1 MNKTLKSY
9 GIHALIILG
18 FIAAALIYF
27 YPVLQNKTIYQS
39 DIVQYIGMAQDQKQ
53 HIEKFDEEPYWID
66 NAFGGMPSYQVGA
79 NYPHHYIKS
88 FDRFLRFLPRP
99 ADYLFLYFIGL
110 YILFLVMRLKP
121 LIAFLGALAFG
132 FSTYLII
139 ILGVGHNAKAHAIAY
154 MPLVIAG
161 VLWCLQHKYL
171 KGFLLLTLGVAL
183 EIAANHFQMTY
194 YLTLLCVIIG
204 LVYLIDAIKRKS
216 VVPFSKGVGV
226 AFAAAILGLTLNA
239 TNLLAT
245 QEYTKYSTR
254 GENTVSITPNGEQK
268 TESSALEYD
277 YITEYSY
284 GVIESLNLFIPR
296 FMGGSNSE
304 KLSTD
309 SETYSELLKIGA
321 SPVQAK
327 GFIESAPLYWG
338 DQPYVAAPAYIG
350 AGVII
355 LFILALFIIKS
366 RFKIWIIA
374 GSILALLLSWGD
386 NFSILT
392 RFFIEY
398 VPLYDKFRA
407 VSSIQVLIEL
417 CVPLMAFVGL
427 GYFFSDKLSKDIKW
441 NALKMS
447 AIIGCGLILLL
458 MLLKGSL
465 FNFTGGSDAYF
476 REQFGENF
484 VRALKEDR
492 KSVFMEDAWRSLLIV
507 GLVLGFLWLWLN
519 QKLKKQWAI
528 IAIGVISILDLAI
541 VDKRYV
547 NEEDFVSKTQMKKPF
562 QANVADKE
570 IMKDKGH
577 FRVMDL
583 TANPFNSARA
593 SYFHK
598 SIGGYHAAK
607 PQRIQDLF
615 DFHIAQGNREVL
627 NMFNVKYNI
636 IENQGQLIAQPN
648 PEANG
653 NAWLV
658 EDLKVVGD
666 DNEAILA
673 LNEVDTDNTAII
685 KEEYA
690 ENLNSKTFQRDS
702 TAYIKLT
709 DYKMNVLTYESQS
722 NKDGFAVFSEVY
734 YPKGW
739 QAFLDGKAVEHY
751 QVDYTL
757 RGMPV
762 PPGRHKIE
770 FKFEPQVISTGST
783 ISLAG
788 HVVFILFL
796 VFGVYKFNTSRTKP
810 VGDS

>member
-9 GIHALIILG
+9 GTHALVVLG
-18 FIAAALIYF
+18 FITVALVYF
-27 YPVLQNKTIYQS
+27 YPVLQNKTIFQS

-53 HIEKFDEEPYWID
+53 HIEKYNEEPYWID

-110 YILFLVMRLKP
+110 YILLLVMRVKP
-121 LIAFLGALAFG
+121 LLAFMGALAFG

-161 VLWCLQHKYL
+161 VLWCLQYKYL
-171 KGFLLLTLGVAL
+171 KGFLLLTIGVAL

-194 YLTLLCVIIG
+194 YLTMLCVIIG
-204 LVYLIDAIKRKS
+204 TVYLVEAVKNKTTVS
-216 VVPFSKGVGV
+216 FTKGVGV
-226 AFAAAILGLTLNA
+226 AFAAAFLGLSLNA

-245 QEYTKYSTR
+245 QEYTKFSTR
-254 GENTVSITPNGEQK
+254 GESTVSITPKGQPK
-268 TESSALEYD
+268 TEDSALEYD

-284 GVIESLNLFIPR
+284 GVVESLNLFIPR
-296 FMGGSNSE
+296 FMGGSNAE

-338 DQPYVAAPAYIG
+338 DQPFVAAPAYIG

-355 LFILALFIIKS
+355 LFILALFLVKS
-366 RFKIWIIA
+366 RFKVWIVA
-374 GSILALLLSWGD
+374 GSLLALFLSWGD

-392 RFFIEY
+392 KFFIEY

-417 CVPLMAFVGL
+417 CLPLMAFVGL
-427 GYFFSDKLSKDIKW
+427 AYFFSDKISKESKTK
-441 NALKMS
+441 ALKMT
-447 AIIGCGLILLL
+447 ALIGGGLLLILILF
-458 MLLKGSL
+458 KGAL

-476 REQFGENF
+476 RQEFGENF
-484 VRALKEDR
+484 IRALKEDR
-492 KSVFMEDAWRSLLIV
+492 KSAFMEDALRSLIIVVLILGLLWFWLIEKLKLKWAILSV
-507 GLVLGFLWLWLN
+507 GLICV
-519 QKLKKQWAI
+519 
-528 IAIGVISILDLAI
+528 LDLVL

-547 NEEDFVSKTQMKKPF
+547 NEEDFVSKIQMKKPF
-562 QANVADKE
+562 QPNAADKE
-570 IMKDKGH
+570 IMKDGGH
-577 FRVMDL
+577 YRVIDFS
-583 TANPFNSARA
+583 ASPFNSARA

-598 SIGGYHAAK
+598 SFGGYHAAK
-607 PQRIQDLF
+607 PQRIQDIY
-615 DFHIAQGNREVL
+615 DFHVGQGNSEVL
-627 NMFNVKYNI
+627 NMFNVKYFI
-636 IENQGQLIAQPN
+636 IDNQGQVMAQPN

-653 NAWLV
+653 NAWFIS
-658 EDLKVVGD
+658 ELKVVEN

-673 LNEVDTDNTAII
+673 LNDLNTKNIAIVN
-685 KEEYA
+685 KA
-690 ENLNSKTFQRDS
+690 FAGNFSQKKFQIDS
-702 TAYIKLT
+702 TANIKLI
-709 DYKMNVLTYESQS
+709 DYKMNTLTYESQS
-722 NKDGFAVFSEVY
+722 EDNAFVVFSEVY

-739 QAFLDGKAVEHY
+739 QAYIDGNPVEHY

-757 RGMPV
+757 RGLPI
-762 PPGRHKIE
+762 PSGNHKIE
-770 FKFEPQVISTGST
+770 FKFEPQVISTGSS

-788 HVVFILFL
+788 HVLFVVVL
-796 VFGVYKFNTSRTKP
+796 LFGLYKFVKSPSET
-810 VGDS
+810 

>member
-9 GIHALIILG
+9 GIHALAILG
-18 FIAAALIYF
+18 FIVVALIYF
-27 YPVLQNKTIYQS
+27 YPVLQNKTIFQS

-53 HIEKFDEEPYWID
+53 HIEKYGEEPYWID

-110 YILFLVMRLKP
+110 YILFLVMRVKP
-121 LIAFLGALAFG
+121 LMAFMGALAFG

-171 KGFLLLTLGVAL
+171 KGFLLLTIGVAL

-194 YLTLLCVIIG
+194 YLTILCVIIG
-204 LVYLIDAIKRKS
+204 IVYLVQAVKNKTTVS
-216 VVPFSKGVGV
+216 FTKGVGV
-226 AFAAAILGLTLNA
+226 AFAAAFLGLSLNA
-239 TNLLAT
+239 ENLLAT
-245 QEYTKYSTR
+245 QEYTKFSTR
-254 GENTVSITPNGEQK
+254 GESTVSITPKGQPK
-268 TESSALEYD
+268 TEDSALEYD

-284 GVIESLNLFIPR
+284 GKVESLNLFIPR

-304 KLSTD
+304 SLSTD
-309 SETYSELLKIGA
+309 SETYRELLKIGA

-338 DQPYVAAPAYIG
+338 DQPFVAAPAYIG

-355 LFILALFIIKS
+355 LFILALFLVKS
-366 RFKIWIIA
+366 RFKIWIVA
-374 GSILALLLSWGD
+374 GSLLALFLSWGD
-386 NFSILT
+386 NFSSLT
-392 RFFIEY
+392 KFFIEY

-417 CVPLMAFVGL
+417 CLPLMAFVGL
-427 GYFFSDKLSKDIKW
+427 AYFFGDKISKEIKMK
-441 NALKMS
+441 ALKMT
-447 AIIGCGLILLL
+447 AIIGGGLLLILILF
-458 MLLKGSL
+458 KGAL

-476 REQFGENF
+476 RQEFGENF

-519 QKLKKQWAI
+519 QKLKKHWTI
-528 IAIGVISILDLAI
+528 IAIGLICVLDLAI

-562 QANVADKE
+562 QANAADKE
-570 IMKDKGH
+570 IMKDNGH
-577 FRVMDL
+577 YRVIDFS
-583 TANPFNSARA
+583 ASPFNSARA

-598 SIGGYHAAK
+598 SFGGYHAAK
-607 PQRIQDLF
+607 PQRIQDIY
-615 DFHIAQGNREVL
+615 DFHVGQGNREVL
-627 NMFNVKYNI
+627 NMFNVKYFI
-636 IENQGQLIAQPN
+636 IDNQGKVIAQPN
-648 PEANG
+648 PESNG
-653 NAWLV
+653 NAWFIS
-658 EDLKVVGD
+658 ELKVVED

-673 LNEVDTDNTAII
+673 LNDLNTEKTAII
-685 KEEYA
+685 K
-690 ENLNSKTFQRDS
+690 KTFAEKLSQKNFQSDS
-702 TAYIKLT
+702 TATIKLT
-709 DYKMNVLTYESQS
+709 DYKMNTLTYESQS
-722 NKDGFAVFSEVY
+722 DENAFAVFSEVY

-739 QAFLDGKAVEHY
+739 QAYIDGKPVEHY

-757 RGMPV
+757 RGLPI
-762 PPGRHKIE
+762 PKGNHNIE
-770 FKFEPQVISTGST
+770 FKFEPQVISTGSS

-788 HVVFILFL
+788 HALLVIVLLFGLYRFI
-796 VFGVYKFNTSRTKP
+796 KSPSEN
-810 VGDS
+810 

>member
-1 MNKTLKSY
+1 MKNSIKGL

-18 FIAAALIYF
+18 FIAVALVFF
-27 YPVLQNKTIYQS
+27 YPVLQNKTIFQS

-53 HIEKFDEEPYWID
+53 HIESFEEEPYWID

-88 FDRFLRFLPRP
+88 FDRLLRFLPRP
-99 ADYLFLYFIGL
+99 ADYLFLYFVGL
-110 YILFLVMRLKP
+110 YILFLVMRVKP
-121 LIAFLGALAFG
+121 LIAFFGALAFG

-161 VLWCLQHKYL
+161 VLWCLQSKYL

-204 LVYLIDAIKRKS
+204 LVYLVQAVKS
-216 VVPFSKGVGV
+216 KNIIPFSKGVGV
-226 AFAAAILGLTLNA
+226 AFVAAILGLSLNA

-245 QEYTKYSTR
+245 QEYTNFSTR
-254 GENTVSITPNGEQK
+254 GESTVNLLPNGKEK
-268 TESSALEYD
+268 TEDSALEYD

-284 GVIESLNLFIPR
+284 GPLESFNLFIPR

-304 KLSTD
+304 KLSSD
-309 SETYSELLKIGA
+309 SEVYEELLKIGA
-321 SPVQAK
+321 SPIQAK
-327 GFIESAPLYWG
+327 GFLESAPLYWG
-338 DQPYVAAPAYIG
+338 NQPFVAAPAYIG
-350 AGVII
+350 AGVIV
-355 LFILALFIIKS
+355 LFILALFLIKS
-366 RFKIWIIA
+366 RFKVWIVS

-392 RFFIEY
+392 KFFIEY

-417 CVPLMAFVGL
+417 CLPLMAFVGL
-427 GYFFSDKLSKDIKW
+427 GYFFSDKISKIEKLK
-441 NALKMS
+441 ALKMS
-447 AIIGCGLILLL
+447 AIIGGGLLALF
-458 MLLKGSL
+458 MLFKGSL
-465 FNFTGGSDAYF
+465 FDFSGGSDAYF
-476 REQFGENF
+476 RQQFGENF

-492 KSVFMEDAWRSLLIV
+492 KAVFMEDAWRSLIV
-507 GLVLGFLWLWLN
+507 VVIITGLLWAWLN
-519 QKLKKQWAI
+519 QKLKMQWAI
-528 IAIGVISILDLAI
+528 IAIGVVCVFDLVL

-547 NEEDFVSKTQMKKPF
+547 NEEDFVSKVEMKRPF
-562 QANVADKE
+562 QANEADKE
-570 IMKDKGH
+570 IMKDDSH
-577 FRVMDL
+577 FRVLDL
-583 TANPFNSARA
+583 SSSPFNSARA

-636 IENQGQLIAQPN
+636 IENQGQLMVQPN

-653 NAWLV
+653 NAWFV
-658 EDLKVVGD
+658 KDLKVVKD

-673 LNEVDTDNTAII
+673 LNDIDTESTAII
-685 KEEYA
+685 KDEYVD
-690 ENLNSKTFQRDS
+690 EVTNTNFQQDS
-702 TAYIKLT
+702 TAYINLT
-709 DYKMNVLTYESQS
+709 NFKMNALTYRSQS
-722 NKDGFAVFSEVY
+722 AYDGFAVFSEVY
-734 YPKGW
+734 YPEGW
-739 QAFLDGKAVEHY
+739 QAYIDGEPKEHI

-757 RGMPV
+757 RGLQIPA
-762 PPGRHKIE
+762 GKHTIE
-770 FKFEPQVISTGST
+770 FKFEPSVIATGSR

-788 HVVFILFL
+788 HIIFILIIG
-796 VFGVYKFNTSRTKP
+796 FGIFKYVKSSKS
-810 VGDS
+810 GDE